1 MPSPFPCNLVI
12 RECSWKKNKTEK
24 KNQLFFDEIIPLNKK
39 KINEVYDDVNQWMVL
54 HSNYIKNNKWLSIRS
69 FLKINDLC
77 KWNRNPLGHLI

>member
-54 HSNYIKNNKWLSIRS
+54 HSKLHKE
-69 FLKINDLC
+69 
-77 KWNRNPLGHLI
+77 